1 MIFVFETITIINC
14 QYNPGLGWRWR
25 PTVAT
30 WPDNWSRESIS
41 WTRCQDLDT
50 PQWANIYF
58 LRTFIVVL
66 HNLNIVMGVGWA
78 EGARRTTSQMG
89 KSLELIVCNCEDEW

>member
-1 MIFVFETITIINC
+1 MVVDKNKSYL
-14 QYNPGLGWRWR
+14 YNRALLLIVNLILR

-30 WPDNWSRESIS
+30 LPYNWYRESIS

-66 HNLNIVMGVGWA
+66 HNLNIVMGVGERGGQPSRWA
-78 EGARRTTSQMG
+78 N
-89 KSLELIVCNCEDEW
+89 LLN